1 MRLLL
6 RFIVGLFLALP
17 QIAAAAT
24 ILVFGDS
31 LSAGYGL
38 PVEQGWVSLLER
50 KLHDENPDYKVVN
63 ASLSGETTSG
73 GRTRI
78 DAALKTHRPAIV
90 ILALGANDGLRGQ
103 NLDTMRANL
112 EALIEACRKVKS
124 EVLLIGMRLPPNYGP
139 AYTEKF
145 RSVFGNIARDRKLPP
160 VPFLLE
166 GFAEKSGY
174 FQADGVH
181 PNAQAQPIIADT
193 VWKAL
198 RPLLEKAGTKAPRK
212 KRE

>member
-1 MRLLL
+1 MLL
-6 RFIVGLFLALP
+6 RFFIGLLLILP

-38 PVEQGWVSLLER
+38 PQEQGWVSLLER
-50 KLHDENPDYKVVN
+50 KLRDNRSNYKVVN
-63 ASLSGETTSG
+63 ASISGETTTG

-78 DAALKTHRPAIV
+78 AAALTRYRPAIV
-90 ILALGANDGLRGQ
+90 VLDLGANDGLRGQ
-103 NLDTMRANL
+103 DLGSMRTNL
-112 EALIEACRKVKS
+112 EAMVEACRKSKS
-124 EVLLIGMRLPPNYGP
+124 EVLLVGMRLPPNYGP

-145 RSVFGNIARDRKLPP
+145 RGVFAAVARDRKLAF
-160 VPFLLE
+160 VPFLLD
-166 GFAEKSGY
+166 GFAEKREY

-181 PNAQAQPIIADT
+181 PTAQAQPLIAAT

-198 RPLLEKAGTKAPRK
+198 QPLL
-212 KRE
+212 KRH

>member
-1 MRLLL
+1 MLSRFFIGLLL
-6 RFIVGLFLALP
+6 ILP
-17 QIAAAAT
+17 QIAAATT

-38 PVEQGWVSLLER
+38 PQEQGWVSLLER
-50 KLHDENPDYKVVN
+50 KLRDNRSDYKVVN
-63 ASLSGETTSG
+63 ASISGETTTG

-78 DAALKTHRPAIV
+78 AAALTRYRPAIV
-90 ILALGANDGLRGQ
+90 VLELGANDGLRGQ
-103 NLDTMRANL
+103 DLGSMRTNL
-112 EALIEACRKVKS
+112 EAMVEACRRFKS

-145 RSVFGNIARDRKLPP
+145 RGVFAAVARDRKLAF
-160 VPFLLE
+160 VPFLLD
-166 GFAEKSGY
+166 GFAEKREY

-181 PNAQAQPIIADT
+181 PTAQAQPLIATT

-198 RPLLEKAGTKAPRK
+198 QPLL
-212 KRE
+212 KRH

>member
-1 MRLLL
+1 MLL
-6 RFIVGLFLALP
+6 RFFIGLLLILP

-38 PVEQGWVSLLER
+38 PQEQGWVSLLER
-50 KLHDENPDYKVVN
+50 KLRDNRSDYKVVN
-63 ASLSGETTSG
+63 ASISGETTTG

-78 DAALKTHRPAIV
+78 AAALTRYRPAIV
-90 ILALGANDGLRGQ
+90 VLELGANDGLRGQ
-103 NLDTMRANL
+103 DLGSMRTNL
-112 EALIEACRKVKS
+112 EAMVEACRRFKS

-145 RSVFGNIARDRKLPP
+145 RGVFAAVARDRKLAF
-160 VPFLLE
+160 VPFLLD
-166 GFAEKSGY
+166 GFAEKREY

-181 PNAQAQPIIADT
+181 PTAQAQPLIAAT

-198 RPLLEKAGTKAPRK
+198 QPLL
-212 KRE
+212 KRH

>member
-1 MRLLL
+1 M
-6 RFIVGLFLALP
+6 ILP

-38 PVEQGWVSLLER
+38 PQEQGWVSLLER
-50 KLHDENPDYKVVN
+50 KLRDNRSDYKVVN
-63 ASLSGETTSG
+63 ASISGETTTG

-78 DAALKTHRPAIV
+78 AAALTRYRPAIV
-90 ILALGANDGLRGQ
+90 VLELGANDGLRGQ
-103 NLDTMRANL
+103 DLGSMRTNL
-112 EALIEACRKVKS
+112 EAMVEACRKFKS
-124 EVLLIGMRLPPNYGP
+124 EVLLVGMRLPSNYGP

-145 RSVFGNIARDRKLPP
+145 RGVFAAIARDRKLPF
-160 VPFLLE
+160 VPFLLD
-166 GFAEKSGY
+166 GFAEKREY

-181 PNAQAQPIIADT
+181 PSAQAQPLIAAT

-198 RPLLEKAGTKAPRK
+198 QPLL
-212 KRE
+212 KRH

>member
-1 MRLLL
+1 
-6 RFIVGLFLALP
+6 LP

-38 PVEQGWVSLLER
+38 PQEQGWVSLLER
-50 KLHDENPDYKVVN
+50 KLRNDKSDYKVVN
-63 ASLSGETTSG
+63 ASISGETTTG

-78 DAALKTHRPAIV
+78 AAALTRYRPAIV
-90 ILALGANDGLRGQ
+90 VLELGANDGLRGQ
-103 NLDTMRANL
+103 DLGSMRTNL
-112 EALIEACRKVKS
+112 EAMVEACRRFKS

-145 RSVFGNIARDRKLPP
+145 RGVFAAVARDRKLAF
-160 VPFLLE
+160 VPFLLD
-166 GFAEKSGY
+166 GFAEKREY

-181 PNAQAQPIIADT
+181 PTAQAQPLIAAT

-198 RPLLEKAGTKAPRK
+198 QPLL
-212 KRE
+212 KRH